1 MFFGGRTRRFPSA
14 CSALCMAMLEPTI
27 HVPTLLLDGSDSGEN
42 RPSDLSGGFV
52 FPSRAVAN
60 MMRRWNY
67 REGSGLGAQ
76 GQGIVVPI
84 QAGGGRVRRRPK
96 AGLGY
101 REKPY
106 DNGLDVPPPPPVEE
120 LRELEDALRALRLE
134 AECREK
140 ILVLLRDTRLQEAD
154 SNAEMA
160 DALAAVVRSKKKGR
174 HGKRMPGTLKS
185 RLPSSATRYIV
196 EQVIMPRMAVDVQE
210 WIPSWDPDCHDWLRP
225 LIPLIDHLPES
236 LYGAVESKIG
246 GGDYEVVSPWK
257 EYLSPAQW
265 DTFSE
270 RHILPELARLV
281 RGMRITPPKQT
292 DSSFRAVM
300 MWAPLVHAQDV
311 VSILEAEQFFDKWE
325 GALQHWL
332 QAGAAKPSF
341 GEATAWCTGW
351 KTLFTPELLADKRV
365 LAHLEAGLDIVD
377 RAMQDL
383 DGLF

>member
-1 MFFGGRTRRFPSA
+1 
-14 CSALCMAMLEPTI
+14 MAILESTI

-42 RPSDLSGGFV
+42 KPSDLSGGFV
-52 FPSRAVAN
+52 FPFPSRAVAN

-140 ILVLLRDTRLQEAD
+140 ILVLLRETRLEAE
-154 SNAEMA
+154 SNAKTA
-160 DALAAVVRSKKKGR
+160 AALAAIVRSRKKGR
-174 HGKRMPGTLKS
+174 HGKRVPGTLKA
-185 RLPSSATRYIV
+185 RLPSSATRYII
-196 EQVIMPRMAVDVQE
+196 EQVITPRMAVDVRE

-225 LIPLIDHLPES
+225 LIPLIGHLPES
-236 LYGAVESKIG
+236 LYGAVESKLG

-265 DTFSE
+265 DTFSK
-270 RHILPELARLV
+270 RHILPKLTRLV
-281 RGMRITPPKQT
+281 RGLRITPPKQT

-300 MWAPLVHAQDV
+300 LWAPLVHAQDV

-332 QAGAAKPSF
+332 QAGATKPSF
-341 GEATAWCTGW
+341 GEATAWCAGW
-351 KTLFTPELLADKRV
+351 KKLFTPELLADKRV